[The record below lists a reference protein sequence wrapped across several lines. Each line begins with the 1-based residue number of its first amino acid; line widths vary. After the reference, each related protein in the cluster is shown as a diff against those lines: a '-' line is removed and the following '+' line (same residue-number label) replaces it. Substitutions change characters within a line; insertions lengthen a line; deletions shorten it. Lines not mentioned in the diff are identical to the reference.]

1 MISKK
6 ILNALT
12 KEQLIFLINQYQHM
26 EFLISEVCVNESKQH
41 IPSEQAIEE
50 IRKELRNCNLPFCTS
65 TEELIEIT
73 RLFLFQNSM
82 SIFSLTMW
90 KQMKISK

>member
-50 IRKELRNCNLPFCTS
+50 IRKELKFTSLRYHRLDDMIESVGIDKSKLCTYCWDGR
-65 TEELIEIT
+65 E
-73 RLFLFQNSM
+73 
-82 SIFSLTMW
+82 
-90 KQMKISK
+90 

>member
-26 EFLISEVCVNESKQH
+26 EFIISEICVNESKQH
-41 IPSEQAIEE
+41 IPSEQAIEKIE
-50 IRKELRNCNLPFCTS
+50 KNFATAISPLVLLQKNLYHF
-65 TEELIEIT
+65 
-73 RLFLFQNSM
+73 
-82 SIFSLTMW
+82 
-90 KQMKISK
+90 

>member
-26 EFLISEVCVNESKQH
+26 EFIVSEICVNEGKQH
-41 IPSEQAIEE
+41 IPSEQAVEK
-50 IRKELRNCNLPFCTS
+50 IRKELHNCNFPFCTS
-65 TEELIEIT
+65 TEQFISLLDYKMGKIT
-73 RLFLFQNSM
+73 LDKYKER
-82 SIFSLTMW
+82 IG
-90 KQMKISK
+90 IG

>member
-26 EFLISEVCVNESKQH
+26 EFIISEICVNESKQH
-41 IPSEQAIEE
+41 IPSEQTIEE

-65 TEELIEIT
+65 IEEFISLLDYKMGKITLDEYKERIEID
-73 RLFLFQNSM
+73 
-82 SIFSLTMW
+82 
-90 KQMKISK
+90 

>member
-26 EFLISEVCVNESKQH
+26 EFIISEICVDESKQH
-41 IPSEQAIEE
+41 IPSEQAVEK
-50 IRKELRNCNLPFCTS
+50 IRKELHNCNFRFFTS
-65 TEELIEIT
+65 TGEFISLLDYKMGKIT
-73 RLFLFQNSM
+73 RGEFKER
-82 SIFSLTMW
+82 IG
-90 KQMKISK
+90 IG

>member
-26 EFLISEVCVNESKQH
+26 EFIISEICVNESKQH
-41 IPSEQAIEE
+41 IPSEQAVEE
-50 IRKELRNCNLPFCTS
+50 IRKELRNCNFPFSTS
-65 TEELIEIT
+65 TEEFISLLDYKMGKIT
-73 RLFLFQNSM
+73 LDEY
-82 SIFSLTMW
+82 
-90 KQMKISK
+90 KEKIGIG

>member
-12 KEQLIFLINQYQHM
+12 KEQLIFLINQYQHV

-41 IPSEQAIEE
+41 IPSEQTVEE
-50 IRKELRNCNLPFCTS
+50 IRKELHNCNFPFCTS
-65 TEELIEIT
+65 TEEFISLLDYKMDKIT
-73 RLFLFQNSM
+73 LGEYKER
-82 SIFSLTMW
+82 IG
-90 KQMKISK
+90 IG

>member
-50 IRKELRNCNLPFCTS
+50 IRKELRNCNLPFCTF
-65 TEELIEIT
+65 TEEFISLLDYKMGKIT
-73 RLFLFQNSM
+73 LDEYEER
-82 SIFSLTMW
+82 IG
-90 KQMKISK
+90 ID

>member
-26 EFLISEVCVNESKQH
+26 DFIISEICVNESKQH
-41 IPSEQAIEE
+41 IPSEQAVEE
-50 IRKELRNCNLPFCTS
+50 TRKELRNCNFPFCTS
-65 TEELIEIT
+65 TEEFISLLDYKMHKIT
-73 RLFLFQNSM
+73 LDEYKER
-82 SIFSLTMW
+82 IG
-90 KQMKISK
+90 IG

>member
-26 EFLISEVCVNESKQH
+26 EFIISEICVNENKQH
-41 IPSEQAIEE
+41 IPSEQAIEK
-50 IRKELRNCNLPFCTS
+50 IRKGLHNCNSPFCTF
-65 TEELIEIT
+65 TEEFISLLDYKMGKIT
-73 RLFLFQNSM
+73 LDEYKER
-82 SIFSLTMW
+82 IG
-90 KQMKISK
+90 IG

>member
-26 EFLISEVCVNESKQH
+26 EFIISEICVNESKHH
-41 IPSEQAIEE
+41 ISSEQAVEE
-50 IRKELRNCNLPFCTS
+50 IRKELRNCNFPFCTF
-65 TEELIEIT
+65 TEEFISLLDYKMGKIT
-73 RLFLFQNSM
+73 LGEYKER
-82 SIFSLTMW
+82 IG
-90 KQMKISK
+90 IG

>member
-65 TEELIEIT
+65 TEEFISFLDYKMDKIT
-73 RLFLFQNSM
+73 LGEYKER
-82 SIFSLTMW
+82 IGVG
-90 KQMKISK
+90 

>member
-26 EFLISEVCVNESKQH
+26 EFIISEICVNESKQH
-41 IPSEQAIEE
+41 IPSEQAIEK
-50 IRKELRNCNLPFCTS
+50 IMKELHNCNFPFYSS
-65 TEELIEIT
+65 TEEFISLLDYKMGKIT
-73 RLFLFQNSM
+73 LGEYKER
-82 SIFSLTMW
+82 IGVG
-90 KQMKISK
+90 

>member
-26 EFLISEVCVNESKQH
+26 EFMVSEICVDESKQH
-41 IPSEQAIEE
+41 IPSEQAVEK
-50 IRKELRNCNLPFCTS
+50 IRKELHNCNFPFCTS
-65 TEELIEIT
+65 PEEFISLLDYKMGKIT
-73 RLFLFQNSM
+73 LDEYKERIGFG
-82 SIFSLTMW
+82 
-90 KQMKISK
+90 

>member
-26 EFLISEVCVNESKQH
+26 EFIISEISVNESKQH
-41 IPSEQAIEE
+41 IPSEQTIEE
-50 IRKELRNCNLPFCTS
+50 IRKELHNCNFPFCTS
-65 TEELIEIT
+65 AEEFISLLDYKMGKIT
-73 RLFLFQNSM
+73 LDEYKER
-82 SIFSLTMW
+82 IG
-90 KQMKISK
+90 IS

>member
-26 EFLISEVCVNESKQH
+26 EFIISEICVNESKQH
-41 IPSEQAIEE
+41 IPSEHAVEE
-50 IRKELRNCNLPFCTS
+50 TRKELRNCNFPFCTS
-65 TEELIEIT
+65 TEEFISLLDYKMDKIT
-73 RLFLFQNSM
+73 LDEYKER
-82 SIFSLTMW
+82 IG
-90 KQMKISK
+90 IG

>member
-41 IPSEQAIEE
+41 IPSEQVVEE
-50 IRKELRNCNLPFCTS
+50 IRKELRNCNFPFS
-65 TEELIEIT
+65 NSIEEFISLLDYKMGKIT
-73 RLFLFQNSM
+73 LDEYKER
-82 SIFSLTMW
+82 IG
-90 KQMKISK
+90 ID

>member
-26 EFLISEVCVNESKQH
+26 ELIISEICVNESK
-41 IPSEQAIEE
+41 
-50 IRKELRNCNLPFCTS
+50 
-65 TEELIEIT
+65 
-73 RLFLFQNSM
+73 
-82 SIFSLTMW
+82 
-90 KQMKISK
+90 

>member
-1 MISKK
+1 MISNI
-6 ILNALT
+6 ILISLT
-12 KEQLIFLINQYQHM
+12 IEHLIFIINQYQHM

-65 TEELIEIT
+65 TEEFISLLDYKMGKIT
-73 RLFLFQNSM
+73 LDEYKER
-82 SIFSLTMW
+82 IG
-90 KQMKISK
+90 IG